1 LAGVGASYT
10 IGGHVSIRLDYLRI
24 NKTGSDD
31 TIGKFSVNLATA
43 GVSYTF

>member
-10 IGGHVSIRLDYLRI
+10 VAGHFSVRLDYLRV
-24 NKTGSDD
+24 NKTGDENSV
-31 TIGKFSVNLATA
+31 GKFTVNAATA